1 MDSTEGVAT
10 MPTKSAPRPP
20 TGTRPEREPIKGL
33 PTWQNTRPRG
43 NQEPDRRDLQR
54 SIEKLEMLVG
64 R

>member
-1 MDSTEGVAT
+1 MA
-10 MPTKSAPRPP
+10 TKSVPRRI
-20 TGTRPEREPIKGL
+20 TGTRTEQEPTKAL